1 MMMKKHKMKLGTR
14 MKLKK
19 SCKNKK
25 KCKVQKCKDW
35 WHEKVVVI
43 GAVYHKEISMKRDS
57 VLRSLL

>member
-1 MMMKKHKMKLGTR
+1 MKKHKMKFGTR

-43 GAVYHKEISMKRDS
+43 GAVTILSQRNQHEKR
-57 VLRSLL
+57 

>member
-1 MMMKKHKMKLGTR
+1 MMMKEHKMKLETR
-14 MKLKK
+14 MKLKR

-43 GAVYHKEISMKRDS
+43 GAVTILSQKNQHEKR
-57 VLRSLL
+57 